1 MKKVI
6 QFFAVTAISSLAFG
20 QQSFTIDES
29 WQYAIDHNVAVQKA
43 KIDRTIADQK
53 VKETIGIGLPQIS
66 GQAKYNYYLKIPV
79 TLIDAS
85 QFPGSDAPPGTVT
98 EFPMGLKHNA
108 NAGLT
113 LTQLIFNGSYLVGL
127 QSSKAF
133 KETMALAEEKTQISI
148 KEGILMSYTAVLVVD
163 ENIKTL
169 EENRK
174 VAEKALNDTRETY
187 QLGLIEFQNVEQQE
201 YSYKSLLANQQNLTR
216 DRKKLMMTLK
226 YLMGYPLDQPISLSS
241 SLDEL
246 IQKNE
251 GLVDLENQL
260 DLNNHIDYRLKQN
273 QLKLNEL
280 KLRLQK
286 SYALPSLSGFANTAY
301 NTGNNQFKI
310 FDTNNRWFN
319 STILGLQL
327 DVPIFSGFQRHW
339 QTEQAKLDLKKSQLD
354 LQDME
359 KTLKNNAYSASVDY
373 DNAYNS
379 YKNAL
384 ELIKLSSS
392 IYNKQQIKFKE
403 GMGSSFDLQQAETQ
417 LYNSQA
423 QYYQSALNLIQAK
436 TKLDEALGKL

>member
-1 MKKVI
+1 
-6 QFFAVTAISSLAFG
+6 
-20 QQSFTIDES
+20 
-29 WQYAIDHNVAVQKA
+29 
-43 KIDRTIADQK
+43 
-53 VKETIGIGLPQIS
+53 
-66 GQAKYNYYLKIPV
+66 
-79 TLIDAS
+79 
-85 QFPGSDAPPGTVT
+85 
-98 EFPMGLKHNA
+98 
-108 NAGLT
+108 
-113 LTQLIFNGSYLVGL
+113 
-127 QSSKAF
+127 
-133 KETMALAEEKTQISI
+133 
-148 KEGILMSYTAVLVVD
+148 MSYTAVLVVD